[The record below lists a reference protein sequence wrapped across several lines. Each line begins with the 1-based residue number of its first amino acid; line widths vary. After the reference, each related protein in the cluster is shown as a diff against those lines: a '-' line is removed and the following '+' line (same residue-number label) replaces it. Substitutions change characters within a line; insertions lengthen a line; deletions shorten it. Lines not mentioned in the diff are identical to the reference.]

1 METISDK
8 SILLA
13 LAKRV
18 KTLRNEK
25 GLTQADCYAD
35 TGINFGRIE
44 RGKRDINFTTLY
56 KLCYYFN
63 ISLKDFFEDS
73 FEELT

>member
-1 METISDK
+1 MEKISDK

-18 KTLRNEK
+18 KMLRKEK
-25 GLTQADCYAD
+25 NLTQAECYND

-44 RGKRDINFTTLY
+44 RGVRNISFTTLIQ
-56 KLCYYFN
+56 LCKYFD
-63 ISLKDFFEDS
+63 IEPKDFFNS
-73 FEELT
+73 KFKM